1 MDFRYSVKFD
11 KSYSNVAFM
20 ESVTGMHSKL
30 SVWWHQICRHRLSVE
45 NLWNFMWRTDKELE
59 MNKWYCVKGRFF
71 NEFSI
76 TLDFTSW
83 LKSQDSCKWR
93 KMEHLK
99 HRQDALTPPWM
110 VTVKS
115 HWFFGMKWLSQ
126 RLKQSRSFLFFL
138 SFSLSFFLNLV
149 SSVKI
154 HR

>member
-20 ESVTGMHSKL
+20 ESVTGMYSKL
-30 SVWWHQICRHRLSVE
+30 SVWCHQICRHRLSVE
-45 NLWNFMWRTDKELE
+45 NLWNFVWRTDKELE
-59 MNKWYCVKGRFF
+59 MKKWCCVKGRFF

-83 LKSQDSCKWR
+83 LKSQDYCKWR
-93 KMEHLK
+93 KMQHLK
-99 HRQDALTPPWM
+99 PRQGTLTPPWM

-138 SFSLSFFLNLV
+138 SFSLFFF
-149 SSVKI
+149 
-154 HR
+154 